1 MALIVEGTG
10 TVFDSDS
17 IGKGWLIYAKHES
30 WDEGKVGYVTAVS
43 EEKIIVQYL
52 APIGNITNHFQMK
65 ASEVADGEWEVR
77 WSEDLTE
84 ICEYPESEGSGSG
97 MEENDDI

>member
-10 TVFDSDS
+10 TVFDTDS

-30 WDEGKVGYVTAVS
+30 WDEGKVGYVTGIS
-43 EEKIIVQYL
+43 EDKMIVQYH
-52 APIGNITNHFQMK
+52 PQIGNITNHFQIK
-65 ASEVADGEWEVR
+65 ASDVAAGEWEVR

-84 ICEYPESEGSGSG
+84 VESYPEPDSVDDGT
-97 MEENDDI
+97 EEEDGI